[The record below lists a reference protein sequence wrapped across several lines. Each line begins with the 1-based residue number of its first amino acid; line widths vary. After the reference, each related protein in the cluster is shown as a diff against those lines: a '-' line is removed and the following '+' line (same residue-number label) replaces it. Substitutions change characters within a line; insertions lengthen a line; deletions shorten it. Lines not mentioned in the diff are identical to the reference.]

1 METDEPRDPSW
12 SSVENRL
19 IAEIDD
25 IRATIKHADT
35 KASAL
40 LSWVGAVLVLVVAI
54 LASGGQGA
62 NVGVT
67 VALAGGWVG
76 AGLMT
81 IAVVELMYVVRTQ
94 LTGTGWSRY
103 AVVRTAD
110 ELVEIIRRDV
120 QVDEAQRA
128 RLLAAR
134 LMTVSGIA
142 KRKARRIR
150 LATHFLVGGFVTLV
164 FVACLFAVAR

>member
-1 METDEPRDPSW
+1 M
-12 SSVENRL
+12 ENRL

-62 NVGVT
+62 NAGMT
-67 VALAGGWVG
+67 VALVGGWLG

-81 IAVVELMYVVRTQ
+81 LAVVELMYVVRTQ

-103 AVVRTAD
+103 AAVRTTD
-110 ELVEIIRRDV
+110 ELVGIIRSDV
-120 QVDEAQRA
+120 EVDEAQRTY
-128 RLLAAR
+128 LLAVR
-134 LMTVSGIA
+134 LMIVSGIA

-150 LATHFLVGGFVTLV
+150 LATHYLVGGFLTLV
-164 FVACLFAVAR
+164 VVACLFAIAR